1 MSRPPGSVG
10 VATAAATA
18 FWATARGGLGCT
30 GAVAHSGRRVAAA
43 AASGSGVGPGLATV
57 ASTVSGGGAAMKRSE
72 VGVWFRP
79 PPRGSGGGASSGDS
93 GCGGGGGAPAAARGM
108 ATVTPTAAAT
118 GGGGG
123 VPPRPPRPPRWT
135 RPSARAEA
143 AAAAA
148 AARAAATRERNR
160 SLAAWMTAVVAAT
173 VGLSYASVPL
183 YRVFCQVTGF
193 GGTTR
198 GRAGAGGDDADDDAF
213 VTSTDATRPVAGA
226 RPITIRFNADVSA
239 GVPWRFT
246 PATPAARVRPGETAL
261 AFYTAE
267 NLGVTPLTGIATYN
281 VTPAK
286 VGIYFNKVQCFCFD
300 EQRLAGGEVVD
311 MPVFFFLDPEF
322 ASDERMAD
330 VDEVTLSYTFFRAE
344 DVSMEEL
351 QEAHTRVWEAA
362 MKDLDAAG
370 RQKGGSDNAP
380 KPSVPVPAQAPAM
393 ATSAPVMVTPSAPVE
408 AAPSAQA
415 AAAPALAAT
424 PATAPVGG
432 TEVGGSSLPLGAA
445 VLSSDSSAVAPAAA
459 TGVGE
464 PASTSSVAGSA

>member
-1 MSRPPGSVG
+1 MTRREASV
-10 VATAAATA
+10 
-18 FWATARGGLGCT
+18 WLR
-30 GAVAHSGRRVAAA
+30 
-43 AASGSGVGPGLATV
+43 
-57 ASTVSGGGAAMKRSE
+57 
-72 VGVWFRP
+72 
-79 PPRGSGGGASSGDS
+79 PPRGSGSGRGG
-93 GCGGGGGAPAAARGM
+93 GGGGGAPVAARGM
-108 ATVTPTAAAT
+108 ATATQTAAAT

-123 VPPRPPRPPRWT
+123 VPPRPPAPPRGA

-198 GRAGAGGDDADDDAF
+198 GRVGAGAGGDDADDDAF
-213 VTSTDATRPVAGA
+213 VTSTDVTRPVAGA

-267 NLGVTPLTGIATYN
+267 NLGDTPLTGIATYN

-322 ASDERMAD
+322 AADERMAD

-370 RQKGGSDNAP
+370 GQKGGGDHAAP
-380 KPSVPVPAQAPAM
+380 Q
-393 ATSAPVMVTPSAPVE
+393 PSAPVPGQAPAAATSGPGVASS
-408 AAPSAQA
+408 AAPVVAAPATQA
-415 AAAPALAAT
+415 AAAPAVAVT

-432 TEVGGSSLPLGAA
+432 PEVHGSVPPLG
-445 VLSSDSSAVAPAAA
+445 PAAA
-459 TGVGE
+459 RAPSASVGAPVEAAVVGV
-464 PASTSSVAGSA
+464 PAPTASAADSA

>member
-1 MSRPPGSVG
+1 M
-10 VATAAATA
+10 AAAATA
-18 FWATARGGLGCT
+18 ATAVWATARGGLA
-30 GAVAHSGRRVAAA
+30 GAGGAANVVARRSRQSVAATVVSSGGSAVPGVAAA
-43 AASGSGVGPGLATV
+43 ASALA
-57 ASTVSGGGAAMKRSE
+57 GGAGAMIRRE
-72 VGVWFRP
+72 AGVWLRV
-79 PPRGSGGGASSGDS
+79 PRGGH
-93 GCGGGGGAPAAARGM
+93 GGGAPAAACGM
-108 ATVTPTAAAT
+108 ATTTPTATAT
-118 GGGGG
+118 GGGAG
-123 VPPRPPRPPRWT
+123 VSPRPPLPSRRAG
-135 RPSARAEA
+135 PSARAEA

-198 GRAGAGGDDADDDAF
+198 GRVGAGGDDADGDAF

-239 GVPWRFT
+239 GMPWRFT
-246 PATPAARVRPGETAL
+246 PATTAARVRPGETAL

-267 NLGVTPLTGIATYN
+267 NLGDTPLTGIATYN

-322 ASDERMAD
+322 AADERMAD

-370 RQKGGSDNAP
+370 TQKGGGGSAP
-380 KPSVPVPAQAPAM
+380 LSSAPVVPARAPAVDTSTPVV
-393 ATSAPVMVTPSAPVE
+393 ATSATPVAMPAAQAE
-408 AAPSAQA
+408 AAPA
-415 AAAPALAAT
+415 AVT
-424 PATAPVGG
+424 SSATARTEGTKVGP
-432 TEVGGSSLPLGAA
+432 SASLL
-445 VLSSDSSAVAPAAA
+445 DPAAA
-459 TGVGE
+459 RAPGASAGAPAVTAVVEVPAPTAPATG
-464 PASTSSVAGSA
+464 ST

>member
-1 MSRPPGSVG
+1 
-10 VATAAATA
+10 
-18 FWATARGGLGCT
+18 
-30 GAVAHSGRRVAAA
+30 
-43 AASGSGVGPGLATV
+43 
-57 ASTVSGGGAAMKRSE
+57 
-72 VGVWFRP
+72 
-79 PPRGSGGGASSGDS
+79 
-93 GCGGGGGAPAAARGM
+93 
-108 ATVTPTAAAT
+108 
-118 GGGGG
+118 
-123 VPPRPPRPPRWT
+123 
-135 RPSARAEA
+135 
-143 AAAAA
+143 
-148 AARAAATRERNR
+148 
-160 SLAAWMTAVVAAT
+160 MTAVVAAT

-226 RPITIRFNADVSA
+226 RPVTIRFNADVSA

-267 NLGVTPLTGIATYN
+267 NLGDTPLTGIATYN

-300 EQRLAGGEVVD
+300 EQRLAGREVVD

-351 QEAHTRVWEAA
+351 QEAHTRLWEAA

-370 RQKGGSDNAP
+370 TQKGEGGSGP
-380 KPSVPVPAQAPAM
+380 RSSVPVPAQAPTGE
-393 ATSAPVMVTPSAPVE
+393 TSAPVVATSAAPV
-408 AAPSAQA
+408 
-415 AAAPALAAT
+415 AT
-424 PATAPVGG
+424 PAAQAEALPAVVTTPPAATVEGTKVGPSALLLDPIAAGAP
-432 TEVGGSSLPLGAA
+432 GA
-445 VLSSDSSAVAPAAA
+445 SAGAPAAA
-459 TGVGE
+459 AMVGAPAPTTPATG
-464 PASTSSVAGSA
+464 ST